1 MADKIIKEHEFITH
15 RKACSP
21 CQSVDIAKPAT
32 LVNCCLQG
40 APLLRAYLNFL
51 AAPAARK
58 QNAALKRQFTQEADG
73 KNYHTSKQKLKEVM
87 RYK

>member
-1 MADKIIKEHEFITH
+1 MADKIIKEHEFIIH
-15 RKACSP
+15 KRSCKHCG
-21 CQSVDIAKPAT
+21 SVDIAKSAT
-32 LVNCCLQG
+32 LANCCLAG
-40 APLLRAYLNFL
+40 APLLRGYLNFL

-73 KNYHTSKQKLKEVM
+73 KNYHASKQKLKEVM